1 MILTK
6 KYETLREE
14 NYYYTNFSIE
24 YLHLV
29 YKGRLPKKNPTNL
42 GFWLNLRWVGARRGS
57 RCPTPL
63 NRFSFIALNSS
74 K

>member
-42 GFWLNLRWVGARRGS
+42 GFWPNL
-57 RCPTPL
+57 C
-63 NRFSFIALNSS
+63 
-74 K
+74 